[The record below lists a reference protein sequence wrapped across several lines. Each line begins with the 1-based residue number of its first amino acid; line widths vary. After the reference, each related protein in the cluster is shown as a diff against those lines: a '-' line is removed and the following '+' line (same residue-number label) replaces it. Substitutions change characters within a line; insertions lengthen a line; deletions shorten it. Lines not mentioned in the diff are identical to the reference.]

1 MAKSNPISYHE
12 GAVHFLSAPIALKA
26 GFPMTESEFL
36 ALADAAFERIQSAL
50 DEQGVDV
57 DCNVNGAVMELE
69 FDDGSKVI
77 VNRHTPNQELWIAAR
92 SGGFHFARRDD
103 QWLNARDG
111 REFFEHL
118 AELIAQH
125 SGEAFQL

>member
-1 MAKSNPISYHE
+1 
-12 GAVHFLSAPIALKA
+12 
-26 GFPMTESEFL
+26 MTESEFL
-36 ALADAAFERIQSAL
+36 AQADAAFERIQSAL

-92 SGGFHFARRDD
+92 SGGFHFSHRDD
-103 QWLNARDG
+103 QWRNTRDG

-125 SGEAFQL
+125 SGEAFRL